1 MNTSV
6 QEGGAPK
13 QHTQHGV
20 EGEAPHRA
28 EAFVAMKRSEER
40 CQTVTTHHAKHDNRA
55 VANTTRYPEGGTS
68 RALTGPEGTRG
79 LAKGAGRAGGERG
92 KERAGHAGPTPNTKN
107 KAGQSNQ
114 GKPTADN
121 KHTKGTRDNT
131 DKNQTKKKRTTL
143 TTRRRPQKDNQSR
156 PKRASRTLQTPT
168 HHPEKTTDKEN
179 QESTRPKGR
188 SSDRRPDETRKT
200 KTN

>member
-20 EGEAPHRA
+20 EGGAPHRA

-79 LAKGAGRAGGERG
+79 LTKGAGRAGGERSTG
-92 KERAGHAGPTPNTKN
+92 RAGHAGPTPNTNN
-107 KAGQSNQ
+107 KAEQSNQ

-121 KHTKGTRDNT
+121 KHTAKGTRDNT
-131 DKNQTKKKRTTL
+131 NRDKTKRRGPHDAGHKRTTSAG
-143 TTRRRPQKDNQSR
+143 RSEQAVHCRPQHITQRKQ
-156 PKRASRTLQTPT
+156 QTRST
-168 HHPEKTTDKEN
+168 
-179 QESTRPKGR
+179 QESKRPKGR